1 MIALAVYVSVGLS
14 VFAMCFNLMEEEVIQ
29 KLKRLGRFI
38 GIVQDRTEKNSS
50 SVETLQS
57 DAAGKVLW
65 PQRTASPRSS
75 LYPSFLPHSF
85 YLYGIISSTE
95 LANIIRSSSFFSLG
109 YHTSFNQSIV
119 LIFSSG
125 LKN

>member
-57 DAAGKVLW
+57 DAAGKVL
-65 PQRTASPRSS
+65 
-75 LYPSFLPHSF
+75 
-85 YLYGIISSTE
+85 
-95 LANIIRSSSFFSLG
+95 
-109 YHTSFNQSIV
+109 
-119 LIFSSG
+119 
-125 LKN
+125 